1 MRNIDAIHTAKEK
14 ILEQQ
19 TQIADK
25 LTEQVK
31 EFYGGE
37 IVPVFIIGWLQ
48 ELRYLAKQEG
58 VLEFHLEQAR
68 TVENMLDLINRGE

>member
-1 MRNIDAIHTAKEK
+1 MRNTEAIQTAKQK
-14 ILEQQ
+14 ILDQQ

-37 IVPVFIIGWLQ
+37 VVPVFIIGWLK

-58 VLEFHLEQAR
+58 VLDFHLEQAR
-68 TVENMLDLINRGE
+68 TVENMLDLINRGN